1 MAQKRGVSAGAAATV
16 VVLALAV
23 AGGVAWW
30 RLREQRADEA
40 VFATAGAPE
49 AEVEVT
55 AAELVSAY
63 RENEVAA
70 DARFRGRMVRVTG
83 TVFEVGRA
91 RQGNPYVA
99 IGGRSGAVGC
109 WFAPGSDAQ
118 VAPLARG
125 EVVVLRGRG
134 FGLAEGFPF
143 LSECQVVAH

>member
-30 RLREQRADEA
+30 RLREQRADE
-40 VFATAGAPE
+40 VATVASAPE

-63 RENEVAA
+63 RENEIAA
-70 DARFRGRMVRVTG
+70 DARFRGKMVRVTG
-83 TVFEVGRA
+83 TVFEIGRA

-143 LSECQVVAH
+143 LSDCQVVAH